1 MVAAIAAAPLQL
13 PGSGP
18 STITYSISEA
28 AHSSELKSPELE
40 SKLLARIKQFEFGA
54 RDVDQIDITYPL
66 DFLPS

>member
-1 MVAAIAAAPLQL
+1 M
-13 PGSGP
+13 
-18 STITYSISEA
+18 
-28 AHSSELKSPELE
+28 SSELKSPELE